1 MWPDLPKG
9 VLYMHSFKTHFLSPF
24 VSYINGPTVHVLYT
38 VKGWTV
44 CFHSGL
50 FLKSVWCPWVLRWT
64 LNGPIF
70 PWQADNWLW
79 ITTRL
84 ADEFVHGFRCF
95 DNCVTCGGENGTNGS
110 HLVVFSKDII
120 FARHFVAP
128 RLPPTLP
135 SHRSASGIGYTN
147 INYLTWW
154 AIQLAIQ
161 CTADT
166 VNYFE

>member
-1 MWPDLPKG
+1 MTRFAKRA
-9 VLYMHSFKTHFLSPF
+9 LYMLSFKTHFLLLF

-38 VKGWTV
+38 AEGWTV

-64 LNGPIF
+64 SNGPIF

-84 ADEFVHGFRCF
+84 ADEFGHGFSCF
-95 DNCVTCGGENGTNGS
+95 VWHVEVKIAPMEVIWLF
-110 HLVVFSKDII
+110 LVHEDIA

-128 RLPPTLP
+128 HPPTTLPP
-135 SHRSASGIGYTN
+135 HRSASGIGYTN
-147 INYLTWW
+147 KNYLTWW